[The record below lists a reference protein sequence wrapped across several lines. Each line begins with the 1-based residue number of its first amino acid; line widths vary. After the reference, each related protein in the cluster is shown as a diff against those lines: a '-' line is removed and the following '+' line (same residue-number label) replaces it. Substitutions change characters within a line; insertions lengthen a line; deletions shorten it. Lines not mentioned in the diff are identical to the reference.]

1 MVEQLCY
8 IERYRRETL
17 EKEGRDLD
25 STQAAMEWV
34 SKYAASFPH
43 ID

>member
-8 IERYRRETL
+8 IERYRREVR
-17 EKEGRDLD
+17 EKEGRELD
-25 STQAAMEWV
+25 SSSAAAEWIA
-34 SKYAASFPH
+34 KYAANFPR